1 MDFTI
6 DSSIAEMASVTRRF
20 CRERIDPVADRWD
33 HGEVIDRAIFRQ
45 MGDLGLLSM
54 RLPAEHG
61 GQNISFVDCGTI
73 VNEVGRGDIGLA
85 LMVVNAVMFG
95 ELTPLMSE
103 TVKETWTPRIAS
115 GSPFAF
121 TLTEPGAGSDAA
133 GIRTTAARDGDEYVI
148 NGEKTTVTYC
158 GLADVA
164 IVFARTGGP
173 GARGISA
180 FMTPWDAP
188 GIEKQVYDS
197 VGERV
202 TKRGQVFYDD
212 LRVPADNLV
221 GSVGGGFVE
230 AMKFFDYNRAF
241 LALACLGAA
250 ERSIEEII
258 EFVKERKTFGR
269 PLASN
274 QGVTFQI
281 AEHLTRIEAAKL
293 LAYKVLWL
301 RDQGLRHSKE
311 AAMIKW
317 FGIQEAYQALHTCL
331 ILSGWPGYSSDLP
344 HDRRM
349 RDVMGLEL
357 GDGTPEI
364 MKMVVAREA
373 IGRVALGREP
383 QEETRKLASVPA

>member
-1 MDFTI
+1 MDFSI
-6 DSSIAEMASVTRRF
+6 DPSTREITNVTREFARK
-20 CRERIDPVADRWD
+20 RIDPASGSWDR
-33 HGEVIDRAIFRQ
+33 GETIDNSIFRE
-45 MGDLGLLSM
+45 MGELGLLTL
-54 RLPAEHG
+54 RLPQEFG
-61 GQNISFVDCGTI
+61 GTGTSFVDCGAI
-73 VNEVGRGDIGLA
+73 ANEVGRADVGLA

-103 TVKETWTPRIAS
+103 NVKRTWTPRIAS

-121 TLTEPGAGSDAA
+121 TLTEPGAGSDAG
-133 GIRTTAARDGDEYVI
+133 GISTTAVRDGDDYVI
-148 NGEKTTVTYC
+148 NGEKASVTYC

-173 GARGISA
+173 GPKGISA
-180 FMTPWDAP
+180 FIVPWDSP
-188 GIEKQVYDS
+188 GIDKRIYDS

-202 TKRGQVFYDD
+202 TKRGQVFYTD

-221 GSVGGGFVE
+221 GSKGGGFVE

-250 ERSIEEII
+250 ERSLEEII
-258 EFVKERKTFGR
+258 QHVQDRTTFGQ
-269 PLASN
+269 PLAKY
-274 QGVTFQI
+274 QGVTFQV

-293 LAYKVLWL
+293 LAYKVLWM
-301 RDQGLRHSKE
+301 RDQGVRHSKE
-311 AAMIKW
+311 AAMVKW
-317 FGIQEAYQALHTCL
+317 FGIHEAYQALHTCL
-331 ILSGWPGYSSDLP
+331 ILSGWPGYDAQLP

-373 IGRVALGREP
+373 IGRITLPHLGG
-383 QEETRKLASVPA
+383 QPAKATAEV